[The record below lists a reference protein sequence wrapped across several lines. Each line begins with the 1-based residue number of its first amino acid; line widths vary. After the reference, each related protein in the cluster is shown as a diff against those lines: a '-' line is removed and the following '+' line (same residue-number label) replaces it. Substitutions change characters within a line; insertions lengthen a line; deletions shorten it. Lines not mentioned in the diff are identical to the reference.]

1 MKEIFIKYKA
11 VIRFVVLFFG
21 VYLVLS
27 GMYSFYLKAS
37 ADSSYYPDFVT
48 NLVAKQSAAVLHT
61 FGYEAAL
68 SEYRVREGMLLTIDG
83 KYSVNVVE
91 GCNSISVIILF
102 VSFVISFARS
112 FKKTFLFL
120 LAGMVLIYTVNVLR
134 IAFLTVALYKFPQHQ
149 ETLHEVI
156 FPAIIYGMVLI
167 LWIVWIRNIN
177 TNATE

>member
-11 VIRFVVLFFG
+11 VIRFIVLFFG
-21 VYLVLS
+21 AYLLLS
-27 GMYSFYLKAS
+27 GLYSFYLKAS
-37 ADSSYYPDFVT
+37 ADSSYYPDFFT

-91 GCNSISVIILF
+91 GCNAISVIILF
-102 VSFVISFARS
+102 VSFVISFAQS

-120 LAGMVLIYTVNVLR
+120 LAGMALIYVVNVLR

-149 ETLHEVI
+149 DTLHGIV

-167 LWIVWIRNIN
+167 LWLVWIRNIN
-177 TNATE
+177 TETAK